1 MNHNNLDAESRR
13 RRASRRLGTDQP
25 ICCVAWKR
33 THAAWN
39 SIILQGKL
47 LEATSLLFV
56 ATVSVESLVTR
67 KRTTQRS

>member
-1 MNHNNLDAESRR
+1 MLKAGVAGLFSGWERITQF
-13 RRASRRLGTDQP
+13 AA
-25 ICCVAWKR
+25 VAWKR

-56 ATVSVESLVTR
+56 ATVIESLVTR